1 MQKRR
6 TFTLIEVLVTIA
18 IIAILAG
25 LLMPAIGK
33 AREKA
38 KIVQTRGQINAL
50 LMAIKMFESTY
61 GYLPITKEE
70 MEAAYSAGDYEREIG
85 NSATHPMYTTL
96 IKCLQNVDTPA
107 KNPRGIRMLDIN
119 NEQGEGV
126 YLDSWGNRFQVALD
140 LDYNG
145 DIDDT
150 TNGPYKKIYASV
162 AIWSLGK
169 DKDSAKGL
177 WDLKNKK
184 DDINSWDN

>member
-50 LMAIKMFESTY
+50 LMAIKMYESTY
-61 GYLPITKEE
+61 GYLPRAGNEKAVKGTDYDEYTK
-70 MEAAYSAGDYEREIG
+70 II
-85 NSATHPMYTTL
+85 N
-96 IKCLQNVDTPA
+96 ILQGS
-107 KNPRGIRMLDIN
+107 NPRGIRMLDVDN
-119 NEQGEGV
+119 TQGTGN
-126 YLDSWGNRFQVALD
+126 YTDTWGNHFRVCFD
-140 LDYNG
+140 TDYDG
-145 DIDDT
+145 DIPKASDNSELDDS
-150 TNGPYKKIYASV
+150 PYKKVYSSI

-169 DKDSAKGL
+169 DDSSAGGQ